1 MSSSA
6 RFKPD
11 GSAVPPGP
19 ESKEAVSPPGTTA
32 SSSISGT
39 RRILGGPRAEGV
51 GCSERIVMGSKIGA
65 PRKCASG
72 QERISKSLAA
82 RSVEIACELL
92 GFSKDELAE
101 LLSVCDKTAS
111 VYMLE
116 GRIKLCHWLV
126 IKAELDANGLTAE
139 FDRRIRLYEQALDA
153 AERRTA

>member
-1 MSSSA
+1 MA
-6 RFKPD
+6 DFKHD
-11 GSAVPPGP
+11 KSN
-19 ESKEAVSPPGTTA
+19 EAVTQQGTTA
-32 SSSISGT
+32 PSSADSGEHV
-39 RRILGGPRAEGV
+39 IPHGGPV
-51 GCSERIVMGSKIGA
+51 GSGSFERVVIGPKIGA

-116 GRIKLCHWLV
+116 GKIKLCHWLV
-126 IKAELDANGLTAE
+126 IKAELEANGLGDDFT
-139 FDRRIRLYEQALDA
+139 RRIRLYEQALDA